1 MRGLLTERASSLWG
15 VPTATSPLDFAG
27 VELAYQNNT
36 EEKKFRTY
44 FDAETFGSLSLTL
57 TTEVFLED
65 VSLCGKP

>member
-1 MRGLLTERASSLWG
+1 MRGLLTERVSSLWG

-44 FDAETFGSLSLTL
+44 FDAETYRSLSLTL
-57 TTEVFLED
+57 TTKVFVEG
-65 VSLCGKP
+65 VSLCGNP